1 MLIQPSPVTLFNYYQ
16 SSMYI
21 VRRYYSIPPG
31 IFESVS
37 HVLQSHYTPP
47 AGKQSTRNRNSFA
60 RIFLSASST
69 LRAGSGKST
78 HVFGMISSQ
87 SVRVGNLNP
96 PSFQQMA
103 LSLVCFYFWWIIHCL
118 IPVPYYLSFG
128 VTQKR
133 LKLERLTLQ
142 KVEYKGLSVER
153 RQKAEMT

>member
-1 MLIQPSPVTLFNYYQ
+1 
-16 SSMYI
+16 MYI
-21 VRRYYSIPPG
+21 LRWYYSILPG

-60 RIFLSASST
+60 RIFLSASSS

-103 LSLVCFYFWWIIHCL
+103 LSLVCYLLSMNHLLFNSCAIL
-118 IPVPYYLSFG
+118 PVIWGHS
-128 VTQKR
+128 
-133 LKLERLTLQ
+133 E
-142 KVEYKGLSVER
+142 
-153 RQKAEMT
+153 KAETRKTDITESWIQRAECRKASKGWNDIKAAFEKAKTSRIKYNQ